1 MTTDKNEAPELLP
14 CPFCGGEAELGG
26 MDGNLY
32 VRCISCLC
40 DGPIFQHTVAEA
52 ISTWNT
58 RSGISPTQSDKDK
71 EIERLREVLI
81 EIERI
86 YYNEGEDVKRRAARM
101 RALAS
106 EALEERG

>member
-1 MTTDKNEAPELLP
+1 MTDAQLKP

-40 DGPIFQHTVAEA
+40 DGPIFQHTVAEP

-58 RSGISPTQSDKDK
+58 RSGISPTQSDKDT
-71 EIERLREVLI
+71 EVARLREALSTI
-81 EIERI
+81 EGA
-86 YYNEGEDVKRRAARM
+86 YYNEGEGMKRRAARM

-106 EALEERG
+106 AALEERG